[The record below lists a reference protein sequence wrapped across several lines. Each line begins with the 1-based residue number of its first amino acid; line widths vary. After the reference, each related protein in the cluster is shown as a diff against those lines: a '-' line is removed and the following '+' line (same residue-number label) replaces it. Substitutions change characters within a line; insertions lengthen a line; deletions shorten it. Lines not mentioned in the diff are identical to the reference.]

1 MKTNLDKYFAS
12 NEKSETEGIW
22 IELTEGVSF
31 KVKRFGGSNSTKIK
45 NLQQKYLKP
54 YARQIDK
61 GIMDEKKERSIYTKI
76 FIEACMVDWKGV
88 VDDSDNDIQ
97 YSQENAQELFSNLPD
112 LFDFLVAS
120 STDDSNY
127 REDLGNS

>member
-12 NEKSETEGIW
+12 DEKSETEGVW
-22 IELTEGVSF
+22 FELTDGVSF

-45 NLQQKYLKP
+45 YLQQKYLKP

-61 GIMDEKKERSIYTKI
+61 GLMDDKKERQLYVKI
-76 FIEACMVDWKGV
+76 FVEACMVDWKGV
-88 VDDSDNDIQ
+88 VDDNNDEVL
-97 YSQENAQELFSNLPD
+97 YSQENALELFTNLPD

-120 STDDSNY
+120 STDDNSY